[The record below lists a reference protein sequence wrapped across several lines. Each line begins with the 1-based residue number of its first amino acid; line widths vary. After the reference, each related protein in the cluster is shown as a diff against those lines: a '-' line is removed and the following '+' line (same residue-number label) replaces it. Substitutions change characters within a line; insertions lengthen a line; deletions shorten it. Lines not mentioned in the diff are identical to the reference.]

1 MWHKGGITIKDSF
14 PMNDDPS
21 FSALACVVLAAGQG
35 TRMRSETPKVLHQ
48 VAHLSMIRHVLAA
61 CEQAAARTIVVVVAP
76 GMAAVEAA
84 VAPHGCAVQEK
95 PLGTGDAVK
104 AAREALRGFE
114 GDVAVLFGD
123 TPLVTAQTLR
133 RLQAR
138 RRETGAAIVVAG
150 FTPCDPFGYGRL
162 VLDGQGNLL
171 QIVEEKDANPEQRAM
186 TLCNGGAMLFEAAR
200 LWPLLDR
207 VGCANA
213 KGEYYL
219 TDCVALVRQDGAA
232 CAVAEVPS
240 EEVLGV
246 NTRVDLAQAEALMQA
261 RLRRKAMMDGVSMQ
275 APETVFLAFDT
286 VLGRDVSLG
295 PHVVFGPGVVV
306 EDGVEIRAFSHLEGA
321 RVAKGALIGPYARLR
336 PGAAIGGGA
345 HIGNFVEIKKA
356 EIGAGAKVNHLSY
369 IGDASVGAD
378 TNIGA
383 GTITCNYDGYNK
395 FRTEIGAGAFVGSD
409 TSLVAPVSV
418 GDGAIIGA
426 GSVITQNIPADAI
439 AIGRGKQVNLENR
452 AARFRALRKGRS

>member
-1 MWHKGGITIKDSF
+1 MSDTTSF
-14 PMNDDPS
+14 PS
-21 FSALACVVLAAGQG
+21 LACVVLAAGQG
-35 TRMRSETPKVLHQ
+35 TRMRSDLPKVLHP
-48 VAHLSMIRHVLAA
+48 VAHSPMIRHVLTA
-61 CEQAAARTIVVVVAP
+61 CEQACAQKIVVVVAS

-84 VAPHGCAVQEK
+84 VAPHGCVVQAK
-95 PLGTGDAVK
+95 PQGTGDAVK

-123 TPLVTAQTLR
+123 TPLVTAQTLQ

-138 RRETGAAIVVAG
+138 RRETGAAIIVAG
-150 FTPCDPFGYGRL
+150 FTPDDPFGYGRL
-162 VLDGQGNLL
+162 ALDGQGNLL
-171 QIVEEKDANPEQRAM
+171 QIVEEKDATREQRAT

-207 VGCANA
+207 IGCANA

-219 TDCVALVRQDGAA
+219 TDCVALARQDGAA
-232 CAVAEVPS
+232 CAVVEISA

-261 RLRRKAMMDGVSMQ
+261 RLRRKAMLDGVSMQ

-306 EDGVEIRAFSHLEGA
+306 EDGVEIRAFCHLEGA
-321 RVAKGALIGPYARLR
+321 KVARGASIGPYARLR
-336 PGAAIGGGA
+336 SGAVIGASA

-356 EIGAGAKVNHLSY
+356 EIGVGAKINHLSY
-369 IGDASVGAD
+369 IGDAFVGAG

-383 GTITCNYDGYNK
+383 GTITCNYDGFSK
-395 FRTEIGAGAFVGSD
+395 FRTEIGAGVFVGSD

-426 GSVITQNIPADAI
+426 GSVITHDVPADAI
-439 AIGRGKQVNLENR
+439 AIARGKQVNLQNR
-452 AARFRALRKGRS
+452 AARFRASRKGHR